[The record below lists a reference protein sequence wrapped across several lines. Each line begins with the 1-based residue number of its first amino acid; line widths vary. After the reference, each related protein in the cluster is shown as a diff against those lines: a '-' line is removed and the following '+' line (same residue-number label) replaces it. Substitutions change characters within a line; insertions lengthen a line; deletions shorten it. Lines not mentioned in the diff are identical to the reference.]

1 MCDIIMKETRIAA
14 NNKKARHDYF
24 IDDTYE
30 VGIVLTGTEI
40 KSIRQGKVSIKE
52 SYARVTGGEVFVYGM
67 NISPHE
73 QGNRFNVDPARPR
86 KLLMHKKE
94 ISKLIGLTKEK
105 GATLIPLKVYIN
117 RDGLAKMELAV
128 ARGKTNYDKRQDTA
142 KRDAQRRM
150 QQASRR

>member
-1 MCDIIMKETRIAA
+1 MKKDIKQAA

-30 VGIVLTGTEI
+30 VGLVLTGTEI

-52 SYARVTGGEVFVYGM
+52 SYARITGGEVFVYGM
-67 NISPHE
+67 NISPYE
-73 QGNRFNVDPARPR
+73 QGNRFNVDPLRPR

-117 RDGLAKMELAV
+117 RDGRAKMELAV
-128 ARGKTNYDKRQDTA
+128 ARGKKLYDKRQALAKKDADKKMRQA
-142 KRDAQRRM
+142 KRF
-150 QQASRR
+150 